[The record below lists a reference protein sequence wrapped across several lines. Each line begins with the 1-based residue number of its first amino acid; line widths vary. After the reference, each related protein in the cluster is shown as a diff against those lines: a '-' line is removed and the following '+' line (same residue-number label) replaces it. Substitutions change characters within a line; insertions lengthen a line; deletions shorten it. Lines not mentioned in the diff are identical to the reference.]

1 MKIMV
6 VKDRNV
12 LNTKFLAQFVSSLSS
27 KGHEVLVVCDTYR
40 KQGSGVTL
48 PEGVR
53 FVNLNG
59 KTKNPLVNFWRR
71 AREILGTPVFRFS
84 RFIEKEKPDIIFC
97 YFLVDLYN
105 VAFLQRHNIPIVML
119 MHCYPPAMLGRLQK
133 KPKWKIYQKCAEQV
147 SVFHVLMKSY
157 EKTIAPYFKNAKV
170 ATVPNE
176 VVQLPEAERVNLEQ
190 EKKRIIYV
198 ARVEKEGK
206 RQHLIV
212 EAFAK
217 VAKDFPDWVVEFW
230 GLQKYQNYN
239 DELMALARKYGI
251 ENNIKIM
258 GYSDNIQ
265 DVYRTADIHAFAS
278 LHEGFSLALADGM
291 AIGLPSIGFK
301 ETPSVNELI
310 VDGHNGFLAED
321 VDDFAEKMRRLMS
334 DKALRIQFGKNAVED
349 MKAYA
354 PEIVAEQ
361 WDELIRKIVKDEKK

>member
-1 MKIMV
+1 M
-6 VKDRNV
+6 
-12 LNTKFLAQFVSSLSS
+12 
-27 KGHEVLVVCDTYR
+27 
-40 KQGSGVTL
+40 
-48 PEGVR
+48 
-53 FVNLNG
+53 
-59 KTKNPLVNFWRR
+59 
-71 AREILGTPVFRFS
+71 
-84 RFIEKEKPDIIFC
+84 
-97 YFLVDLYN
+97 
-105 VAFLQRHNIPIVML
+105 
-119 MHCYPPAMLGRLQK
+119 
-133 KPKWKIYQKCAEQV
+133 
-147 SVFHVLMKSY
+147 
-157 EKTIAPYFKNAKV
+157 
-170 ATVPNE
+170 PNE
-176 VVQLPEAERVNLEQ
+176 VVQIPETERVNLEQ

-230 GLQKYQNYN
+230 GLQKYQKYD

-258 GYSDNIQ
+258 GYSDHIQ

-278 LHEGFSLALADGM
+278 LHEGFALALADGM

-301 ETPSVNELI
+301 EAPAVNELI

-361 WDELIRKIVKDEKK
+361 WDELIRKIVKKS

>member
-12 LNTKFLAQFVSSLSS
+12 LNTKFLGQFVSSLVL
-27 KGHEVLVVCDTYR
+27 KGHDVHVVCDTYR

-48 PEGVR
+48 PDGVK
-53 FVNLNG
+53 FTNLNG
-59 KTKNPLVNFWRR
+59 KTKNPLVNLWRR
-71 AREILGTPVFRFS
+71 TREILGTPVFRFNK
-84 RFIEKEKPDIIFC
+84 FIEQEKPDIIFC

-105 VAFLQRHNIPIVML
+105 VAFLQKHNIPIVMM
-119 MHCYPPAMLGRLQK
+119 MHCYPPAMLGRFQK
-133 KPKWKIYQKCAEQV
+133 RSKWKIYKKCAAQV

-157 EKTIAPYFKNAKV
+157 EKTIAPYFGEANV

-176 VVQLPEAERVNLEQ
+176 VVQIPESGRVDLEN

-217 VAKDFPDWVVEFW
+217 IAKDFPDWVVEFW

-239 DELMALARKYGI
+239 EELMVMARKYGI
-251 ENNIKIM
+251 EKNIHIM

-310 VDGHNGFLAED
+310 VDGHNGYLAKD
-321 VDDFAEKMRRLMS
+321 VDDFAEKLRLLMT
-334 DKALRIQFGKNAVED
+334 DKDLRIRLGKNAVED

-354 PEIVAEQ
+354 PAIVAGQ
-361 WDELIRKIVKDEKK
+361 WDELIKKTIKQK